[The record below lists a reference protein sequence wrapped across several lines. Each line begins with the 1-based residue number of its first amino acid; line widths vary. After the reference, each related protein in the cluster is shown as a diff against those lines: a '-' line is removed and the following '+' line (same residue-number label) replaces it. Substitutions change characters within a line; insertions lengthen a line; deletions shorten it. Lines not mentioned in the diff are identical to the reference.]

1 MLALRVSSKKLFN
14 KDKERYKMVRKRR
27 IFVIATFLIIAAIA
41 VVLCVGFFADEKK
54 KEIDGTLVR
63 IQIEQNC

>member
-1 MLALRVSSKKLFN
+1 
-14 KDKERYKMVRKRR
+14 MVRKRR